1 MTSIDNSPGHGIDAK
16 LAPKMK
22 NLHDKIDGLIK
33 KVDRTKDETIEYRD

>member
-1 MTSIDNSPGHGIDAK
+1 MTSVDNSPGHGIDAK

-33 KVDRTKDETIEYRD
+33 KMEKTKDETITFKN